1 MKKNKALFGLAAVL
15 SAVLI
20 TFFSGVELMAQEG
33 VYREKLDNGLTVI
46 IKENHA
52 APIVAC
58 NFWVKTG
65 AAFENDNEKGMSHFI
80 EHMMFKGTAV
90 RKVGDI
96 DREIKSL
103 GGYNNA
109 FTSYDATNFVIVL
122 PSDQVA
128 HALDIE
134 YDALTASVFDPDE
147 FNKER
152 EVILSELNRGLDNPE
167 VFLWQKFMDLSF
179 DRYYKDPI
187 IGFAAGLKEM
197 KRDSLVEYYRKFYTP
212 DNIIV
217 VVSGDVKTQKV
228 MEYVKKTFGT
238 MKPGTGESKPVLSM
252 EAGPIKQEIKFEAI
266 PGQIESTYL
275 AVGFRIPDAL
285 SKDIPALEILARALS
300 GSESSPL
307 YQSLKEEKQLVD
319 EVDSDIFTGKFG
331 GMFVISANV
340 REGKFAEAFA
350 EIFRQLDRIKKEGIK
365 SEQLMRVKMDVAR
378 EDAREDMQV
387 ENGASN
393 LGYYETMGDYN
404 LYYAHNDAVKRVLDS
419 DVSAVMNNYLDP
431 DAVSVIIYYPEKM
444 KKEFGKYKGVD
455 DIKKFIQTSSPEKNS
470 EEGKV
475 TKTVLPNGITL
486 IHKKLTNAAVVDMKF
501 MFRGGIVYEGTEEGA
516 FKGVTNLMMQ
526 SMMKGTKTMDYKQLS
541 EALDD
546 IGAVLSKDIKRDAFG
561 WSAEVTPANL
571 EPFMKVYSDIILNPT
586 FPVAEVKKEK
596 TDIINQIDQIKDSPA
611 SYLTKL
617 FNGLFFDWHPY
628 GYPTIGEADT
638 VKKLDINK
646 LKSWHDNYVTPNNLI
661 VSVVGD
667 VDADQIKDLLN
678 IYFKGWKPGKESK
691 PKLPVRITDEKKTLR
706 ETIDKNQSH
715 IMIGFL
721 GPKTNSEDYFP
732 MRVLDNILSGGMY
745 SRLFTEIRD
754 KRNLCY
760 TIFST
765 FDRNIENG
773 AIRIYTATS
782 PENEQKAVTEIFKVL
797 SDMREGGV
805 TDEEIKNAKSYI
817 IGMYKVGLQDYMS
830 QADSYLSYE
839 LWGMGYK
846 KVDDFVASIEA
857 VKKSEVNAVFKKY
870 YRLENYTQVI
880 VGPAEKKVNKSDK
893 DKQP

>member
-1 MKKNKALFGLAAVL
+1 MNKNNNCLNAAAAIFIA
-15 SAVLI
+15 SLI
-20 TFFSGVELMAQEG
+20 LTFVTGVELMAQDG

-46 IKENHA
+46 IKESHA

-58 NFWVKTG
+58 NFWVRTG
-65 AAFENDNEKGMSHFI
+65 AAYENEGEKGMSHFI
-80 EHMMFKGTAV
+80 EHMMFKGTAK

-96 DREIKSL
+96 DKEIKSM

-109 FTSYDATNFVIVL
+109 FTSYDATNYVIVM
-122 PSDQVA
+122 PSDHVQE
-128 HALDIE
+128 ALEIE
-134 YDALTASVFDPDE
+134 YDALTSSTFDPDE
-147 FNKER
+147 YNKER

-167 VFLWQKFMDLSF
+167 VFMWQKFMNISF

-187 IGFAAGLKEM
+187 IGYADGLKDM
-197 KRDSLVEYYRKFYTP
+197 KRDSLVEYYKKYYTP

-217 VVSGDVKTQKV
+217 VVSGDVKKEKV
-228 MEYVKKTFGT
+228 MEYVRKTFGAL
-238 MKPGTGESKPVLSM
+238 KPAIAAAGTSISE
-252 EAGPIKQEIKFEAI
+252 EAGPLKQEIKFASYS
-266 PGQIESTYL
+266 GRIEGTYI

-285 SKDIPALEILARALS
+285 SKDIPALEVLARALA

-331 GMFVISANV
+331 GLFVISANV

-350 EIFRQLDRIKKEGIK
+350 EIFRQLDKVKKEGIK
-365 SEQLMRVKMDVAR
+365 SEQLSRVKMDIAR
-378 EDAREDMQV
+378 EDARENMQV
-387 ENGASN
+387 ENGALN

-404 LYYAHNDAVKRVLDS
+404 LYYTHTDAVKRVLAT
-419 DVSAVMNNYLDP
+419 DVSGVMNNYLDP
-431 DAVSVIIYYPEKM
+431 AAASVIIYYPEKM
-444 KKEFGKYKGVD
+444 EKEFSVYKSAG
-455 DIKKFIQTSSPEKNS
+455 DIKKFTLAAVPDKNS
-470 EEGKV
+470 EEGKA
-475 TKTVLPNGITL
+475 TKTVLSNGITL
-486 IHKKLTNAAVVDMKF
+486 IHKKLSGSSVVDIKF

-516 FKGVTNLMMQ
+516 YKGVTNLMMQ
-526 SMMKGTKTMDYKQLS
+526 SMMKGTKTMDFRQF
-541 EALDD
+541 AAAIDD
-546 IGAVLSKDIKRDAFG
+546 TGAVLSRDIKRDAFG
-561 WSAEVTPANL
+561 WSAEVTPENL
-571 EPFMKVYSDIILNPT
+571 EAFMKPFSDMILNPS
-586 FPVAEVKKEK
+586 FPAAEVKKEK
-596 TDIINQIDQIKDSPA
+596 TDIINQINQIKDTPSA
-611 SYLTKL
+611 YLSKL

-638 VKKLDINK
+638 VKKLTINK
-646 LKSWHDNYVTPNNLI
+646 LKSWHDSYMTPNNLI

-667 VDADQIKDLLN
+667 VDADKFRDL
-678 IYFKGWKPGKESK
+678 IEAYFKGWKEGKESK
-691 PKLPVRITDEKKTLR
+691 PKLPVRITDEKKILR
-706 ETIDKNQSH
+706 EVIDKNQSH

-721 GPKTNSEDYFP
+721 GPKTNSGDYFP

-760 TIFST
+760 SIFST

-782 PENEQKAVTEIFKVL
+782 PENEKKAVAEIFKVL

-805 TDEEIKNAKSYI
+805 TDEEVKNAKSYI

-846 KVDDFVASIEA
+846 KVDDFIASVSA
-857 VKKSEVNAVFKKY
+857 VKKPEVNAVFKKY
-870 YRLENYTQVI
+870 FRLENYTQVI
-880 VGPAEKKVNKSDK
+880 VGPAENKEKKNDK
-893 DKQP
+893 DK